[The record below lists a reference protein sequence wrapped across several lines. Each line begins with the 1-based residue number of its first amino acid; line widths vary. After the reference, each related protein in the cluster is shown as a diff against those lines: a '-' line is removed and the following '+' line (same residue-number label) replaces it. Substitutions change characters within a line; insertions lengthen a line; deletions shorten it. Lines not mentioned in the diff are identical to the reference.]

1 MIKTTTLAFSALLA
15 LTACNSASQPGKR
28 DVEVVDAW
36 VRLPAVP
43 DRPGAAYFTLRNGGP
58 AAVLTAVQSPGVQ
71 RIELHDSQMHDGMMH
86 MMPLGEV
93 PLAESATV
101 DFKPGGQHAMLFGM
115 DARLKSGGKLP
126 LTFSL
131 RDGRKVEAEAT
142 VVAVGAPSPY
152 SGSN

>member
-1 MIKTTTLAFSALLA
+1 MIKATTLAVAALFA
-15 LTACNSASQPGKR
+15 LTACNSASQPGKG
-28 DVEVVDAW
+28 DVEVVNAW

-58 AAVLTAVQSPGVQ
+58 AAVLTAVQGPGVQ
-71 RIELHDSQMHDGMMH
+71 RIELHGSQVHDGVMH
-86 MMPLGEV
+86 MMPLDEV
-93 PLAESATV
+93 PLAKGGSV

-115 DARLKSGGKLP
+115 DPQLKSGGKLP

-131 RDGRKVEAEAT
+131 RDGRKVEAEAG

-152 SGSN
+152 SD